1 MQFKHTNKDI
11 IDKCEA
17 ILLKVVNI
25 NDIHYSND
33 MFSAGRISTISD
45 PPYRKKEK
53 GIYLFVNAT
62 RHSTNKKDS
71 VLCIYVCNELL
82 ELDKQEI
89 INKQFK
95 IENIKSNLLNYLNV
109 FEIDIGESVLE
120 SF

>member
-1 MQFKHTNKDI
+1 MIFI
-11 IDKCEA
+11 IVMTCFQPGEFQRY
-17 ILLKVVNI
+17 L
-25 NDIHYSND
+25 IH
-33 MFSAGRISTISD
+33 RIE
-45 PPYRKKEK
+45 KKEK